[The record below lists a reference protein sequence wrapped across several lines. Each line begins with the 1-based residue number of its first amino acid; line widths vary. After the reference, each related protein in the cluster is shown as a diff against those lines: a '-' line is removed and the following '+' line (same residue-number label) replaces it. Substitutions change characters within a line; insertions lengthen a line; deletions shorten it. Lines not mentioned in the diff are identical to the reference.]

1 MRSLID
7 AMSFGSGGKK
17 FNSGR
22 GDTTYTITHGAVTY
36 VVDAQ
41 GNVITPAGTP
51 LDYAHSD
58 VMVGN
63 QSGVTGKVR
72 DFLTVDPSMDSP
84 GSKIW

>member
-1 MRSLID
+1 MRSVID
-7 AMSFGSGGKK
+7 ALAFGSHGKK

-22 GDTTYTITHGAVTY
+22 GDTTYTIIHCTVTY
-36 VVDAQ
+36 VVDTK

-51 LDYAHSD
+51 LDYIHSD

-63 QSGVTGKVR
+63 QSGVKGKVK
-72 DFLTVDPSMDSP
+72 DFLTVDPAMDSP